1 MLKSNMGRV
10 VSADNFAGN
19 QMKTPAMK
27 PSTSIFRSLLLP
39 LFLLFTGLL
48 TGQATNASIGGT
60 VKDAAGETLI
70 GATVMIA
77 NTSTGFTTAT
87 ITNLNGEYLIPQVPL
102 GGPYD
107 VTTTYIGFATTRQSG
122 FTINQGDRLVV
133 NFALEPSANELDVI
147 VVSGG
152 DLRNRINQ
160 IGSTTEVSSAQIKNL
175 PSEGRN
181 FTRLTSL
188 SPLQG
193 GGSINLGGQRSTS
206 TNVTIDGMNARNQLT
221 AGEVGRGPYT
231 ISQEAVREFEVST
244 NNYDVTEGRQ
254 GGGSISATTKSGTN
268 EFAGS
273 VFFFHRNDGLQ
284 SKYDIRGNERT
295 ADFYNSQYGV
305 SLGGPIIKD
314 KLQFYTVYERQD
326 AGEPVFIA
334 DLQTEDDENRTG
346 ITRENLDRYQ
356 DIARRLYG
364 VSDAQQVGQFDRKT
378 TANTWFFRLDY
389 QLDDKNTLT
398 LRNNWNKWDN
408 PFSVSDNSSIEL
420 AETWSDFSSLENS
433 TLLSLRTSFSP
444 NLLNELKFQYQHAE
458 RAYVPSNQLPA
469 SNIPRAIVDV
479 NSVLP
484 NGNSRTLTVQFGGQ
498 RYTPETNQEN
508 MIQLANT
515 TYLSSGRFNFTF
527 GTDNMIT
534 SLQTLLSNEQNGR
547 FFFDSLDDFENMN
560 PSRYAREVPLQGL
573 PLVEQTVID
582 MSLFAQVEFDLAP
595 NLNSVF
601 GVRWDAT
608 SFSDAADF
616 NQTVF
621 DDLGI
626 RTDNKPSD
634 WDNIQP
640 RFQLTY
646 DHKGRST
653 DILRLGGGVFSSQ
666 PHYYAQVNNIQNSGV
681 LLGAIDVSGDAVPT
695 PDFEGYRE
703 DPSTVPGVPEGASSF
718 STINAVSDDFEVPTI
733 FKGNLSYT
741 HIFDNRYSLGFNLL
755 ASRTVNNYTYQEA
768 NLVEDPYFVSGSDGR
783 DVFVPAE
790 TISANGSSDW
800 TESRISDRVGRT
812 LLLTSDGELDQIA
825 LILEATAKIGKD
837 GYLNAS
843 YTFNQAKDNSSY
855 NCCVANTSTFL
866 PVTGDPRALNRGISD
881 NNFGNKLIVNG
892 ATPSFAGFNLGFA
905 IIGSGG
911 SPYGFTVNSNRSANG
926 DFNLRNDVAYIYD
939 PADPGTP
946 ENIRDA
952 YNEIL
957 SNEDIPEHYKE
968 YLRDNFGRFAERNG
982 GKNPFRATVD
992 LRAAYKLTLPKSKHG
1007 LEITADL
1014 FNFANLLNKEWGV
1027 TNNYSR
1033 ENRLM
1038 GITGFDQDTQS
1049 YIYSVNSGV
1058 ANEPING
1065 TPWRLQMGIRYTFN

>member
-1 MLKSNMGRV
+1 
-10 VSADNFAGN
+10 
-19 QMKTPAMK
+19 MKR
-27 PSTSIFRSLLLP
+27 STTILRGVLFP
-39 LFLLFTGLL
+39 VFLLFAGLL
-48 TGQATNASIGGT
+48 AGQATNASIGG
-60 VKDAAGETLI
+60 VVQDAEGETLI
-70 GATVMIA
+70 GATVTII
-77 NTSTGFTTAT
+77 NNSTGFTTAT
-87 ITNLNGEYLIPQVPL
+87 ITNLKGEYLIPQVPL

-122 FTINQGDRLVV
+122 FTINQGDRLEV
-133 NFALEPSANELDVI
+133 NFDLEPSANELDVI

-193 GGSINLGGQRSTS
+193 GGSLNLGGQRRTS

-268 EFAGS
+268 EFEGS

-295 ADFYNSQYGV
+295 SDFYNSQYGV
-305 SLGGPIIKD
+305 SLGGPLIKD

-346 ITRENLDRYQ
+346 ITRENLDRFQ
-356 DIARRLYG
+356 EIARNLYG
-364 VSDAQQVGQFDRKT
+364 VSDDQQVGQFDRKT
-378 TANTWFFRLDY
+378 TANTWFVRLDY

-420 AETWSDFSSLENS
+420 AETWSDFSSMENS

-444 NLLNELKFQYQHAE
+444 NLLNEFKLQYQHAE
-458 RAYVPSNQLPA
+458 RAFVPSSQLPA

-484 NGNSRTLTVQFGGQ
+484 NGNSRTLSVQLGGQ
-498 RYTPETNQEN
+498 RFTPETNEEN
-508 MIQLANT
+508 MIQIANT

-534 SLQTLLSNEQNGR
+534 SLKTLLSNEQNGR
-547 FFFDSLDDFENMN
+547 FFFDSLEDFENMN

-616 NQTVF
+616 NQVVF

-653 DILRLGGGVFSSQ
+653 DIVRLGGGVFSSQ

-703 DPSTVPGVPEGASSF
+703 DPSTVPGVPEGASAF

-768 NLVEDPYFVSGSDGR
+768 NLVEDPFFTSGSDGR

-790 TISANGSSDW
+790 TITENGSTDW

-843 YTFNQAKDNSSY
+843 YTFNEAKDNSSY

-881 NNFGNKLIVNG
+881 NNFANKLIVNG

-905 IIGSGG
+905 VIGSGG

-939 PADPGTP
+939 PADPNTP
-946 ENIRDA
+946 AGIRDA

-957 SNEDIPEHYKE
+957 NNPEIPEHYKE
-968 YLRDNFGRFAERNG
+968 YLQDNFGQFAERNG

-992 LRAAYKLTLPKSKHG
+992 LRAAYKITLPNTKHG

-1038 GITGFDQDTQS
+1038 SITGFDQETES

-1058 ANEPING
+1058 ANESING
-1065 TPWRLQMGIRYTFN
+1065 TPWRLQMGVRYTFN